1 MDTFFIIA
9 LFGPLLTAIIVA
21 AAGRPWW
28 WAAVPYALYFGVWG
42 FIHDTFVLAVPED
55 QAFHVVL
62 TALIVGLAAL
72 GGAIG
77 RRIGRRRAYDG
88 A

>member
-1 MDTFFIIA
+1 MDLFFPVA
-9 LFGPLLTAIIVA
+9 LLGPLLTAIIVT

-28 WAAVPYALYFGVWG
+28 WAALPYALYFGVWG
-42 FIHDTFVLAVPED
+42 FIHDTFILDTPED
-55 QAFHVVL
+55 RVFHIVL
-62 TALIVGLAAL
+62 TLLIVGLAAL

-77 RRIGRRRAYDG
+77 RRIARRRPQA